1 MQKIFN
7 SRFENPLRI
16 IPLLDAFG
24 MPQNVDMMY
33 AADFMAVY
41 GKTFGISAKDLNGD
55 NQYKFSELRC

>member
-1 MQKIFN
+1 M
-7 SRFENPLRI
+7 RI